1 VIATESG
8 FLWTDDS
15 ALATVAP
22 RPARVARDDVPGE
35 PGIWIFILGDMTV
48 FGAFFTVFMV
58 EFRKD
63 RDLFAESSALL
74 HPAIGMANTLVLL
87 ISSYLVVLAIHWH
100 RQGQLDRS
108 SRALSCALGCA
119 LIFAALKTLE
129 YTLEIQAGH
138 TPASNIFFML
148 YFAFTG
154 VHLMHVTIGAT
165 LLVVWRTKVRRSTSW
180 DDSRVFAESTASF
193 WHMVDLLW
201 IVLFA
206 LFYLVSAA

>member
-1 VIATESG
+1 MDSESG
-8 FLWTDDS
+8 FLWTDD
-15 ALATVAP
+15 AVPAAVAP

-63 RDLFAESSALL
+63 RELFAESSTLL
-74 HPAIGMANTLVLL
+74 HPAIGMTNTLVLL

-108 SRALSCALGCA
+108 GRALNRALGCA
-119 LIFAALKTLE
+119 LLFAALKTLE
-129 YTLEIQAGH
+129 YTVEVQAGH

-148 YFAFTG
+148 YFVFTG
-154 VHLMHVTIGAT
+154 VHLTHVTIGAT
-165 LLVVWRTKVRRSTSW
+165 LLTVWRRKVRRRTLW
-180 DDSRVFAESTASF
+180 DDSRVFAEGAASF

>member
-1 VIATESG
+1 MAPESG
-8 FLWTDDS
+8 FLWTED
-15 ALATVAP
+15 AEPATRAP
-22 RPARVARDDVPGE
+22 RPVRVARDDVPGE

-48 FGAFFTVFMV
+48 FGVFFTVFVV
-58 EFRKD
+58 ELRKD

-74 HPAIGMANTLVLL
+74 HPAIGMTNTLVLL

-100 RQGQLDRS
+100 RQGQLERS
-108 SRALSCALGCA
+108 NRALSRALGCA
-119 LIFAALKTLE
+119 LLFAALKTLE

-138 TPASNIFFML
+138 SPASNIFFML

-165 LLVVWRTKVRRSTSW
+165 LLTVWRRKVRRRARW
-180 DDSRVFAESTASF
+180 DDSRVFAESAATF